1 MHNLLQLFMSDSQ
14 LSITNPLFFL
24 YHSWIDYQLE
34 VKIRMI
40 RTSPVS
46 KTEYDYTVA
55 WMNTRLKPF
64 SVLDQVSGPGQIKY
78 GDYYI
83 FEWANPLTR
92 FYPQFKDPLKKEDY
106 QAAFKSRNYIIN
118 DDKKG
123 LRRSD

>member
-40 RTSPVS
+40 RTDPKAS
-46 KTEYDYTVA
+46 KSEYLYAKSFLD
-55 WMNTRLKPF
+55 TRLKPF
-64 SVLDQVSGPGQIKY
+64 SVMDQVSGKGQIRY

-83 FEWANPLTR
+83 F
-92 FYPQFKDPLKKEDY
+92 
-106 QAAFKSRNYIIN
+106 
-118 DDKKG
+118 
-123 LRRSD
+123 